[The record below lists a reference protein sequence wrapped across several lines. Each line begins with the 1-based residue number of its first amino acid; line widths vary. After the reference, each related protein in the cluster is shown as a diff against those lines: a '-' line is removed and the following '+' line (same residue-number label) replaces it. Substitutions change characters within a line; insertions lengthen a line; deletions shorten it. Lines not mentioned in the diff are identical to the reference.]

1 MKHHIKRLQPK
12 LDEVNEVLEALPEA
26 DKTKTEVLEARK
38 DLYRALEECVP
49 LAYIPPP
56 DYEEEQAA
64 KLAEW
69 EQSLGGEKKKK
80 EPKKKADPVDEG
92 GVIDPRAGRLDV
104 AMLTQFKEA
113 EALVQ
118 QVCLLILHVS
128 VACIAS
134 TILS

>member
-1 MKHHIKRLQPK
+1 M
-12 LDEVNEVLEALPEA
+12 EE
-26 DKTKTEVLEARK
+26 DK
-38 DLYRALEECVP
+38 
-49 LAYIPPP
+49 
-56 DYEEEQAA
+56 
-64 KLAEW
+64 
-69 EQSLGGEKKKK
+69 GEDGDV
-80 EPKKKADPVDEG
+80 KADPVDEG

-104 AMLTQFKEA
+104 AMLTQFREA